1 MALNI
6 GRKGW
11 IEVGSESTYGVPV
24 ATTAAIP
31 FINNTIK
38 PMSEPL
44 KDTSARGV
52 RDSQFASDI
61 GKKWAEGDIEFN
73 LDANVVGHFLKS
85 TMGTLNSAVVSGSVK
100 DHTFTRNN
108 SNTPQSM
115 TIISDRVTDR
125 FFVRGAAVKSLE
137 ISVSDD
143 LATAKANILGK
154 FQGTTTSGTGV
165 TASGNL
171 FSFGDYN
178 MRLGTTVAAANASA
192 GLNPSEFKITI
203 ENNSEATFRAGTTEA
218 ATVDHKNFEVSGEYS
233 LFFENTTDRNQYYN
247 NTKTAMEI
255 KFLGNGVGSG
265 LSEALTFNVY
275 QMRLET
281 WELET
286 GLDDFFAEKGKWQGE
301 YDNANSK
308 TLDVVLRNAVASY

>member
-1 MALNI
+1 MSLSI

-31 FINNTIK
+31 FTNNSIK
-38 PMSEPL
+38 PVAEPL
-44 KDTSARGV
+44 KDNSARGV
-52 RDSQFASDI
+52 RDSQFGSEM

-73 LDANVVGHFLKS
+73 LDANVVGHFLKAA
-85 TMGTLNSAVVSGSVK
+85 MGTLNSSVVSGSVK

-143 LATAKANILGK
+143 LASAKASILGK

-165 TASGNL
+165 TTSGNL
-171 FSFGDYN
+171 FSFANYN
-178 MRLGTTVAAANASA
+178 MRFGATVAAANASA

-203 ENNSEATFRAGTTEA
+203 ENNSEANFRAGNNEV

-233 LFFENTTDRNQYYN
+233 LFFESTTDRNTYYN
-247 NTKTAMEI
+247 NAKQAMEI
-255 KFLGNGVGSG
+255 KFAGDGIGSA
-265 LSEALTFNVY
+265 LSEGLTFNVY
-275 QMRLET
+275 QLRLDSF
-281 WELET
+281 ELET
-286 GLDDFFAEKGKWQGE
+286 GLDDFFAEKGKWVGE
-301 YDNANSK
+301 YDNANAK
-308 TLDVVLRNAVASY
+308 TLDVVLRNAVSSY

>member
-1 MALNI
+1 MSLSI

-11 IEVGSESTYGVPV
+11 IEVASESTYGVPV

-38 PMSEPL
+38 PMAEPL

-52 RDSQFASDI
+52 RDSQFGSEI

-73 LDANVVGHFLKS
+73 LDANVVGYFLKS
-85 TMGTLNSAVVSGSVK
+85 AMGTLNSSVVSGSVK

-108 SNTPQSM
+108 SNTPQSL

-154 FQGTTTSGTGV
+154 FQGTTASGTGV

-171 FSFGDYN
+171 FSFADYN
-178 MRLGTTVAAANASA
+178 LRLGTTVAAANASA
-192 GLNPSEFKITI
+192 GLNPSEVKITI
-203 ENNSEATFRAGTTEA
+203 ENNSVASFRAGNSEA

-233 LFFENTTDRNQYYN
+233 IFFENTTDRDQYYN
-247 NTKTAMEI
+247 NAKKAMEI
-255 KFLGNGVGSG
+255 KFNGSGIGSG
-265 LSEALTFNVY
+265 LSEALTFNIY

-281 WELET
+281 FELET
-286 GLDDFFAEKGKWQGE
+286 GLDDFYAEKGKWQGE

-308 TLDVVLRNAVASY
+308 TLDVVMRNAVSTY

>member
-1 MALNI
+1 MSLSI

-11 IEVGSESTYGVPV
+11 IEVGSEVTYGVPV

-31 FINNTIK
+31 FNNNTIK
-38 PMSEPL
+38 PMAEPL

-52 RDSQFASDI
+52 RDSQFASQV

-73 LDANVVGHFLKS
+73 LDANVIGHFLKAG
-85 TMGTLNSAVVSGSVK
+85 MGTLNSSVVSGSVK

-137 ISVSDD
+137 INVSDD

-178 MRLGTTVAAANASA
+178 LRLGTTVAAANASA
-192 GLNPSEFKITI
+192 GLNPSEMKLTI
-203 ENNSEATFRAGTTEA
+203 ENNSEATFRAGNNEA
-218 ATVDHKNFEVSGEYS
+218 TTVDHKNFEVSGEFT

-247 NTKTAMEI
+247 NDKKAMEI
-255 KFLGNGVGSG
+255 KFAGDGIGSQLVEG
-265 LSEALTFNVY
+265 LTFNVY
-275 QMRLET
+275 QMRLDT
-281 WELET
+281 FELET
-286 GLDDFFAEKGKWQGE
+286 GLDDFYAEKGKWVGE

-308 TLDVVLRNAVASY
+308 SLDVVLRNAVSTY